1 MSDSTGNYP
10 IVMTQAGALPQAP
23 TDLLAQL
30 IQLVTFGTDPNGN
43 RVMTPSPG
51 YTAGL
56 PGSLIEDISS
66 TDTAALVLCDR
77 ARVELINSLTPWG
90 ANAFILNQL
99 GQLLG
104 VPSGTTTNV
113 SVGLVFSG
121 TVNFM
126 ISRGFVVSD
135 GIVSFVVQEGGIIG
149 ALGVSGVLTAVAT
162 QGAFTVA
169 AGSVTQIVT
178 SLTGTIQLSVTNP
191 FDGTGGA
198 TTETEQAYRVRVL
211 QASIV
216 ACQGSAAFLK
226 TLLMNIQGVVLNQVG
241 VQAVGNGG
249 WKVICGGANPDPYA
263 IANAIYQALPDIST
277 LQSSVMAVASV
288 ADQCRSGDVGAE
300 PRLCHRAGGDVQRC
314 AGHDAAQHRLLHR
327 DGGQPDHF
335 TIGVN
340 TTSFGAYASGG
351 VIAPN
356 LRNNLI
362 TITDY
367 PDVYQIPFVT
377 PPAQS
382 VAVVL
387 TWNAV
392 SILASGPVISQLAAT
407 EMVNYMNALAVGQP
421 INLFALEEAV
431 VAGRGRAAGA
441 AVDLVAHRLV
451 GRDQQRAGVTGAGHR
466 ADLRRPQVL
475 LHHGSQQDRC
485 DAGLTSTT
493 PFQQDQ
499 PSVFPPAAPTT
510 MAGVIPSYLYQQY
523 SDDDNLH
530 AFVNAYNVMAQWFVD
545 WFNGI
550 NLAYYPG
557 LRGDMLD
564 WVAGQLCGV
573 RRQSLSMPTI
583 VEIGGYN
590 TAPYNSLAYD
600 EASTV
605 VTTTYCPVNDD
616 VFCRMITWHVYK
628 GDGYRSS
635 TRWLKRRVHRYL
647 NGDYGTP
654 ADDDVTFDV
663 SVIHSGTKVTIGVLN
678 SYVAETLQYA
688 IADGVLALP
697 LQYQYE
703 VVYRQFMSP
712 IYRDG
717 AVINEIAQLRAT
729 AELLKVKL
737 AGARINGVGTVSAT
751 PLGKTG
757 YAQINGVGTLRT
769 SISISG
775 CAAR

>member
-162 QGAFTVA
+162 RPGAFTVA

-226 TLLMNIQGVVLNQVG
+226 TLLMNIQGVVPNQVG

-288 ADQCRSGDVGAE
+288 TQANPGLVTSVLNHGYVTGQVVTFSGVLGMTQLNTGFYTATVVS
-300 PRLCHRAGGDVQRC
+300 PTS
-314 AGHDAAQHRLLHR
+314 
-327 DGGQPDHF
+327 F

-340 TTSFGAYASGG
+340 TTSFGAYAGGG

-407 EMVNYMNALAVGQP
+407 EIVNYMNALAVGQP

-431 VAGRGRAAGA
+431 QDVVEPLVPLSTLSRIVWSVAINNVPVSPAPG
-441 AVDLVAHRLV
+441 
-451 GRDQQRAGVTGAGHR
+451 TGLIYG
-466 ADLRRPQVL
+466 DPE
-475 LHHGSQQDRC
+475 SYFITD
-485 DAGLTSTT
+485 
-493 PFQQDQ
+493 
-499 PSVFPPAAPTT
+499 PSK
-510 MAGVIPSYLYQQY
+510 I
-523 SDDDNLH
+523 
-530 AFVNAYNVMAQWFVD
+530 
-545 WFNGI
+545 
-550 NLAYYPG
+550 
-557 LRGDMLD
+557 
-564 WVAGQLCGV
+564 
-573 RRQSLSMPTI
+573 
-583 VEIGGYN
+583 
-590 TAPYNSLAYD
+590 
-600 EASTV
+600 V
-605 VTTTYCPVNDD
+605 VTQ
-616 VFCRMITWHVYK
+616 
-628 GDGYRSS
+628 G
-635 TRWLKRRVHRYL
+635 
-647 NGDYGTP
+647 
-654 ADDDVTFDV
+654 
-663 SVIHSGTKVTIGVLN
+663 
-678 SYVAETLQYA
+678 
-688 IADGVLALP
+688 
-697 LQYQYE
+697 
-703 VVYRQFMSP
+703 
-712 IYRDG
+712 
-717 AVINEIAQLRAT
+717 
-729 AELLKVKL
+729 
-737 AGARINGVGTVSAT
+737 
-751 PLGKTG
+751 
-757 YAQINGVGTLRT
+757 
-769 SISISG
+769 
-775 CAAR
+775 